1 MVFFFLFVLLC
12 VFLVPLVA
20 DSETRNTMSLN
31 LHESLYRGAGAIEIL
46 GAARIVICGAGAI
59 GSQLADNLARHGAA
73 NLRVIDRD
81 RVEEHNIGT
90 QIFDRAEIG
99 ASKAETVAARV
110 FRATGA
116 EIESFNKTLEAKTV
130 AKLLRGA
137 DVVVDCLDNSASR
150 SLLTDYCRGHNLD
163 CLHLGVNTD
172 YGEAK
177 WNENYLVPA
186 DVAGIG
192 ACDYPLARNLL
203 LLVVAIGSESLLRCL
218 WTGDKRDWSVTLGD
232 LQINSENFVQ
242 TP

>member
-1 MVFFFLFVLLC
+1 
-12 VFLVPLVA
+12 
-20 DSETRNTMSLN
+20 MSIT
-31 LHESLYRGAGAIEIL
+31 LHESLYRGADALETL
-46 GAARIVICGAGAI
+46 GAARIVICGAGAL

-99 ASKAETVAARV
+99 APKAETVAARV

-116 EIESFNKTLEAKTV
+116 EIESFNKTLDEKSI

-137 DVVVDCLDNSASR
+137 DIVVDCLDNSAGR
-150 SLLTDYCRGHNLD
+150 ALLTDYCRAQKLD

-177 WNENYLVPA
+177 WNENYLVPG
-186 DVAGIG
+186 DVAAFG

-218 WTGDKRDWSVTLGD
+218 WTNEKRDWSVTLGD
-232 LQINSENFVQ
+232 LKINAENFSKC
-242 TP
+242 P

>member
-1 MVFFFLFVLLC
+1 
-12 VFLVPLVA
+12 
-20 DSETRNTMSLN
+20 MSLN
-31 LHESLYRGAGAIEIL
+31 LHESLYRGAAALETL

-90 QIFDRAEIG
+90 QIFDRSEIG
-99 ASKAETVAARV
+99 APKAETVAARV

-116 EIESFNKTLEAKTV
+116 EIESFNKTIDEKSI

-137 DVVVDCLDNSASR
+137 DVVVDCLDNSAGR
-150 SLLTDYCRGHNLD
+150 ALLTDYCRAGNLD

-177 WNENYLVPA
+177 WNENYLVPG
-186 DVAGIG
+186 DVAGVG

-203 LLVVAIGSESLLRCL
+203 LLVVAIGSESLLRFL
-218 WTGDKRDWSVTLGD
+218 WTNEKRDWSVTLGD
-232 LQINSENFVQ
+232 LKINQESFAQ
-242 TP
+242 SP

>member
-1 MVFFFLFVLLC
+1 
-12 VFLVPLVA
+12 
-20 DSETRNTMSLN
+20 MSLN
-31 LHESLYRGAGAIEIL
+31 LHESLYRGADALEIL
-46 GAARIVICGAGAI
+46 GAARIVICGAGAL

-73 NLRVIDRD
+73 NLRIIDRD

-99 ASKAETVAARV
+99 APKADSVAARV
-110 FRATGA
+110 FRTTGW
-116 EIESFNKTLEAKTV
+116 EIESFNKTLDPKTV

-137 DVVVDCLDNSASR
+137 DIVVDCLDNSASR
-150 SLLTDYCRGHNLD
+150 ALLTDYCRAHSLD

-186 DVAGIG
+186 DVAAVG

-218 WTGDKRDWSVTLGD
+218 WAGEKRDWSVTLGD
-232 LQINSENFVQ
+232 LKINCENFVE

>member
-1 MVFFFLFVLLC
+1 
-12 VFLVPLVA
+12 
-20 DSETRNTMSLN
+20 MSLN
-31 LHESLYRGAGAIEIL
+31 LHESLYRGADALEIL
-46 GAARIVICGAGAI
+46 GAARIVICGAGAL

-116 EIESFNKTLEAKTV
+116 EIESFNKTLNEVTV

-137 DVVVDCLDNSASR
+137 DVVVDCLDNSAGR
-150 SLLTDYCRGHNLD
+150 ALLTEYGRVHNLN

-172 YGEAK
+172 YGEVK
-177 WNENYLVPA
+177 WNEDYLVPG
-186 DVAGIG
+186 DVAGVG
-192 ACDYPLARNLL
+192 ACDTPLARNLL
-203 LLVVAIGSESLLRCL
+203 LLVVAVGSESLLQWL
-218 WTGDKRDWSVTLGD
+218 WHNEKNDWSVTLGD
-232 LQINSENFVQ
+232 LKINSENHAND
-242 TP
+242 P

>member
-1 MVFFFLFVLLC
+1 
-12 VFLVPLVA
+12 
-20 DSETRNTMSLN
+20 MSIT
-31 LHESLYRGAGAIEIL
+31 LHESLYRGAEALETL
-46 GAARIVICGAGAI
+46 GAARIVICGVGAL

-73 NLRVIDRD
+73 NLRVIDYD

-90 QIFDRAEIG
+90 QVFDRAEIG
-99 ASKAETVAARV
+99 APKAETVAARV

-116 EIESFNKTLEAKTV
+116 EIECFNKTLDEKSV

-137 DVVVDCLDNSASR
+137 DVVVDCLDNSAGR
-150 SLLTDYCRGHNLD
+150 ALLTNYCREHDLA

-186 DVAGIG
+186 DVAGVG

-203 LLVVAIGSESLLRCL
+203 LLVVAIGSESLLRWL
-218 WTGDKRDWSVTLGD
+218 WAQEKSDWSVTLGD
-232 LQINSENFVQ
+232 LKINVENFDEMPLTQ
-242 TP
+242 